1 MPTNLNNNDI
11 SRSFH
16 HDEVL
21 VSSMDFPELNHIWFI
36 SEEKQEIESAQSV
49 PDSTLDLNGMPAWLS
64 ETLQPPH
71 IYEDDDQDDK
81 ASEQSI
87 VSPSLSESST
97 STGHFFPQEMSAKV
111 ALFTDK
117 ELRELTVKEINSLL
131 KLRGLSKEEVAQ
143 VKQKR
148 RTLKNRGYAQHS
160 RMRRIENK
168 NNLEITRDNLMKELE
183 QVQRQLAVT
192 ARERDFFKNKYVKLL
207 AQVSKMPGRV
217 LKISPLEKWLRLIY
231 PQGKSLLL
239 EKLE

>member
-1 MPTNLNNNDI
+1 MPTNLNTNDI
-11 SRSFH
+11 SRPFND
-16 HDEVL
+16 DEVL
-21 VSSMDFPELNHIWFI
+21 VSSMDFAELNHIWFI
-36 SEEKQEIESAQSV
+36 SEEKQEIESVQSV

-64 ETLQPPH
+64 ETLQPQH
-71 IYEDDDQDDK
+71 IYEDDEQDDK

-87 VSPSLSESST
+87 ASPSLSENSPT

-117 ELRELTVKEINSLL
+117 ELRELGVKEINNLL
-131 KLRGLSKEEVAQ
+131 RLRGLSKEEIAQ

-148 RTLKNRGYAQHS
+148 RTLKNRSYAQHS

-168 NNLEITRDNLMKELE
+168 NNLEITRDTLMKELE
-183 QVQRQLAVT
+183 QIQRQLAVT

-217 LKISPLEKWLRLIY
+217 LKISPLEK
-231 PQGKSLLL
+231 
-239 EKLE
+239 

>member
-1 MPTNLNNNDI
+1 MPTNLNSNDI
-11 SRSFH
+11 SRSFN
-16 HDEVL
+16 DEEVL
-21 VSSMDFPELNHIWFI
+21 VSSVDFPDLNHIWFI

-49 PDSTLDLNGMPAWLS
+49 PESTLDLHGMPAWLS
-64 ETLQPPH
+64 ETLQPQH
-71 IYEDDDQDDK
+71 IYDDGEQDDE

-87 VSPSLSESST
+87 ASPSLSESSPT
-97 STGHFFPQEMSAKV
+97 STGHFFPQEMSSKV

-117 ELRELTVKEINSLL
+117 ELRELGVKEINSLL

-148 RTLKNRGYAQHS
+148 RTLKNRSYAQHS

-168 NNLEITRDNLMKELE
+168 NNLEITKDNLTKELE
-183 QVQRQLAVT
+183 QVQRQLAAT

-217 LKISPLEKWLRLIY
+217 LKISPLDK
-231 PQGKSLLL
+231 
-239 EKLE
+239 